1 MTCLRLVS
9 LKDRNLCF
17 EFTGFSRFAFQ
28 ISNHIMFM
36 PVYAY
41 QRAQAGVRM
50 YIIMSTCINYLS
62 ICNQMLK
69 SFYFRNFFLEILG
82 GMENSEYFCTRF

>member
-36 PVYAY
+36 PVYTY

-50 YIIMSTCINYLS
+50 YIIM
-62 ICNQMLK
+62 
-69 SFYFRNFFLEILG
+69 
-82 GMENSEYFCTRF
+82 

>member
-17 EFTGFSRFAFQ
+17 GFTVFSRFAFQ
-28 ISNHIMFM
+28 ISNYMMFM

-41 QRAQAGVRM
+41 QRAQTGARM
-50 YIIMSTCINYLS
+50 YII
-62 ICNQMLK
+62 K
-69 SFYFRNFFLEILG
+69 
-82 GMENSEYFCTRF
+82 